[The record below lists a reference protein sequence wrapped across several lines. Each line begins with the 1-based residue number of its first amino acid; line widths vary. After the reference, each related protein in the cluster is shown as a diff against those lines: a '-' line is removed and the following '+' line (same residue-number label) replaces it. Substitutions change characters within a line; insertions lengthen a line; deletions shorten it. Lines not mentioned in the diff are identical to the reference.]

1 MATTYWQSNSQ
12 LLGESYLTDLLP
24 MLTTEEGMPV
34 DANKNATPYFDTANP
49 PQATIGI
56 GVNISLPQN
65 MALVLQMLG
74 AINANQTV
82 AEQQFIV
89 AEFEAT
95 VAKSTKNTLQ
105 DMLNFQLRTVT
116 NNLNATFVLTTGQS
130 GQAAVKGVKGAR
142 LEIVLALPPH
152 WLQTSLYPPLL
163 PHINS

>member
-34 DANKNATPYFDTANP
+34 DANNNAIPYFDTANP

-95 VAKSTKNTLQ
+95 VATSTKKTLQ
-105 DMLNFQLRTVT
+105 DMINIQLRAVT
-116 NNLNATFVLTTGQS
+116 NNPNAAFVLTTGQS
-130 GQAAVKGVKGAR
+130 GQAEELVND
-142 LEIVLALPPH
+142 L
-152 WLQTSLYPPLL
+152 
-163 PHINS
+163 INGYTIAASDGNSYAGTLTGHP